1 MPQRRLAM
9 QRALIAV
16 LVMLSMVTA
25 GCFGD
30 GESVVG
36 EEDTASIFESY
47 QRVDPQAHTDERMF
61 VTLDLNT
68 NQTTN
73 TTWAVFDATYGGN
86 CCEHYLA
93 TDIDGQIL
101 NIGGEYP
108 VFSTDRGHEWD
119 TFIPPAL
126 PDAQCRTFIPTNP
139 GQEGLGEGSIVQATN
154 GDIISMS
161 WYPYVGGDLKLDKFY
176 AILYDESE
184 EEWKWCY
191 NRLTEPFYDRS
202 WQVEVI
208 GPIDSTLGSGEWAS
222 IVVSNFWHQTQNA
235 GGQISVDGLNYY
247 PFQFPDRSGGD
258 PVVELDLDFT
268 EAGLPAYWDVNKP
281 HKEMRAFSI
290 PSGGLLFPSY
300 YDNGNAA
307 FMDTTLSWNELEVV
321 FPSEYCQIDRAGA
334 LHCVS
339 NSGTSLT
346 HYLSMDGGATWMNQT
361 YALGV
366 EATQIEEWEFQA
378 NGELDLFV
386 LNVRYQSTDGP
397 DVDTVYHVRGYSED
411 MTPDTLTY
419 IGQGDLDST
428 SGAGNDIRF
437 DFASLAILNDGGVVV
452 AYHDST
458 DPDPLFG
465 VELDLP
471 E

>member
-1 MPQRRLAM
+1 MGKRLLGVAM
-9 QRALIAV
+9 A
-16 LVMLSMVTA
+16 LSMLLA

-30 GESVVG
+30 GSTTVG
-36 EEDTASIFESY
+36 EEPLSPVWDTYDRI
-47 QRVDPQAHTDERMF
+47 DPAGHEDERMF
-61 VTLDLNT
+61 VTVDLRT

-93 TDIDGQIL
+93 TSIDGQIL

-108 VFSTDRGHEWD
+108 VFSADRGHAWD
-119 TFIPPAL
+119 TYVPGVL
-126 PDAQCRTFIPTNP
+126 PDTQCRTFVPTNP

-161 WYPYVGGDLKLDKFY
+161 WFPYPGADLKLDKFY

-184 EEWKWCY
+184 GDWTWCY
-191 NRLTEPFYDRS
+191 NRITEPFYDRS

-208 GPIDSTLGSGEWAS
+208 GPIDSTLGTGDWAS
-222 IVVSNFWHQTQNA
+222 VVVSNFWHQTQNA

-247 PFQFPDRSGGD
+247 PFQFPGRDGGD
-258 PVVELDLDFT
+258 PSIELDLNFT
-268 EAGLPAYWDVNKP
+268 GAPLPAYWDVNKP
-281 HKEMRAFSI
+281 HKEMRAFPL
-290 PSGGLLFPSY
+290 PSGGLLFPAY

-307 FMDTTLSWNELEVV
+307 YMDTTLSWNELSVQ
-321 FPSEYCQIDRAGA
+321 FPSEYCHIDRAGT

-339 NSGTSLT
+339 NTETSFTHFMSIDGALT
-346 HYLSMDGGATWMNQT
+346 WTNHT
-361 YALGV
+361 YDLG
-366 EATQIEEWEFQA
+366 EKASSIEEWEFQG

-386 LNVRYQSTDGP
+386 LNVRYQSTEGP

-419 IGQGDLDST
+419 IGLGDLDST

-437 DFASLAILNDGGVVV
+437 DFASLGILSDGGVVV

-458 DPDPLFG
+458 DPDPLFA
-465 VELDLP
+465 VELELP
-471 E
+471 A

>member
-1 MPQRRLAM
+1 MERRGL
-9 QRALIAV
+9 AV
-16 LVMLSMVTA
+16 LLMVAMVTS
-25 GCFGD
+25 GCMGD
-30 GESVVG
+30 GEVVMDDGSV
-36 EEDTASIFESY
+36 TSIFEDY
-47 QRVDPQAHTDERMF
+47 QRIDPAPHGDERTF
-61 VTLDLNT
+61 VTVDLRT
-68 NQTTN
+68 NASTN

-119 TFIPPAL
+119 TYIPPAL
-126 PDAQCRTFIPTNP
+126 PDGQCRTFIPTNP

-161 WYPYVGGDLKLDKFY
+161 WFPYVGGDLKLDKFY

-184 EEWKWCY
+184 GEWKWCY

-202 WQVEVI
+202 WQVEVV
-208 GPIDSTLGSGEWAS
+208 GPIDSSLGSGEWAS
-222 IVVSNFWHQTQNA
+222 MVISNFWHQSQNA

-258 PVVELDLDFT
+258 PTIELDLDFT
-268 EAGLPAYWDVNKP
+268 DADLPAYWDVNKP
-281 HKEMRAFSI
+281 HKEMRAFSV
-290 PSGGLLFPSY
+290 PSGGLLFPAY
-300 YDNGNAA
+300 YDNGHAA

-321 FPSEYCQIDRAGA
+321 FPSEYCQIDRSGS
-334 LHCVS
+334 LHCVA
-339 NSGTSLT
+339 NSGTSFT
-346 HYLSMDGGATWMNQT
+346 HYLSSDGGQTWANHT
-361 YALGV
+361 YNLGND
-366 EATQIEEWEFQA
+366 ASQIEEWEFQA
-378 NGELDLFV
+378 NGELDLFI
-386 LNVRYQSTDGP
+386 LNVRYQSTEGP
-397 DVDTVYHVRGYSED
+397 DVDTVYHVRGYSTD
-411 MTPDTLTY
+411 MSPDTLTY

-437 DFASLAILNDGGVVV
+437 DFASLGILNDGGVVV

-458 DPDPLFG
+458 DPDPLFA

-471 E
+471 A